1 MRSSNNYQILEEK
14 NVIDDHLLDIIGNEF
29 KFDHEK
35 GLSEWL
41 KNSVD
46 AYIRTNTP
54 DNKQYVTF
62 RFTDGKKGDGM
73 FECID
78 FVGMTSL
85 DIDKALK
92 RWGDPE
98 AAKRGLN
105 KKTYGGHGNGGKFY
119 MRQMFDKSYFIT
131 YKNGFINVFGFNKN
145 KRYGF
150 ASGFKNK
157 KVGVG
162 GALQIAGL
170 RQGDVP
176 SEYYEKIKN
185 NESGFTVVK
194 GMVPHGMRNAIK
206 ANRICGKLK
215 KHPQS
220 MRLLER
226 INVKIVHNGQVII
239 DFLKPEKIAP
249 LEKFKDP
256 IVLEIPEKLIHIS
269 SDEEKKVVYLS
280 NKKYKPGKLILRTS
294 GIALTQ
300 NSKFSEL
307 NRIDIIGE
315 LGVVASY
322 QLRELG
328 LYYPQTD
335 FIYGECECPI
345 LEDTDDDCV
354 KNDRTK
360 LTENLKTYVLLDWI
374 KENVKKLCEQ
384 ISEKE
389 EEEREDINKKI
400 SSDFNNFLNQWKNRF
415 MSRLLSEILV
425 GPGEGPGGG
434 TGSGGSFGDF
444 GSGQGNNGKS
454 GGGEGDKEGGGDTS
468 KKGARFPRVLLSGYD
483 EDPLNL
489 GSKLFLQVGH
499 GLIYQR
505 AQDVKEGIYW
515 INTTSPL
522 AEVILNKYDANSPR
536 WRDYLFQRYVDIFI
550 KEALIK
556 LEKKEPDR
564 FNSSTIDGDIMGKL
578 VLKIHEAA
586 SKDLNGFLFDERY
599 KID

>member
-1 MRSSNNYQILEEK
+1 MEPKGTYKILEEK

-46 AYIRTNTP
+46 AYIRINTP
-54 DNKQYVTF
+54 DSKQSVIF
-62 RFTDGKKGDGM
+62 RFTDGKKEDGV

-119 MRQMFDKSYFIT
+119 MRQMFDKSHFIT
-131 YKNGFINVFGFNKN
+131 YKDGLINVFGFNQNRK
-145 KRYGF
+145 YGF

-157 KVGVG
+157 KVSVS
-162 GALQIAGL
+162 GALKIAGL
-170 RQGDVP
+170 KQQDIPPG
-176 SEYYEKIKN
+176 YYEKIKN
-185 NESGFTVVK
+185 NKAGFTVVK
-194 GMVPHGMRNAIK
+194 GLAPHGMKNIIK

-215 KHPQS
+215 KHPQA

-226 INVKIVHNGQVII
+226 IDVKIIHNGRVLA
-239 DFLKPEKIAP
+239 DSLKPEKITP
-249 LEKFKDP
+249 LEEFKDP
-256 IVLEIPEKLIHIS
+256 IISDIPEKLTHIS
-269 SDEEKKVVYLS
+269 SDGEKKDVYLS
-280 NKKYKPGKLILRTS
+280 NKKYQPGKLILRTS
-294 GIALTQ
+294 EIALTQ

-315 LGVVASY
+315 LGVIASY

-345 LEDTDDDCV
+345 LEDPHDDCV

-360 LTENLKTYVLLDWI
+360 LTENLKTDVLLGWI
-374 KENVKKLCEQ
+374 KDNIKKLCED
-384 ISEKE
+384 ISKKE
-389 EEEREDINKKI
+389 EKEREDINKKI

-415 MSRLLSEILV
+415 MSRVLSEVLV

-434 TGSGGSFGDF
+434 TGTEGSFGDF
-444 GSGQGNNGKS
+444 GSGKGNGEKN
-454 GGGEGDKEGGGDTS
+454 GGGEGEKEGGGATP
-468 KKGARFPRVLLSGYD
+468 KKGVRFPRVLLSGYD
-483 EDPLNL
+483 EDPLNP
-489 GSKLFLQVGH
+489 GRKLFLQIGH

-522 AEVILNKYDANSPR
+522 AEAILNKYDANSPR

-578 VLKIHEAA
+578 VLRIHEAA

-599 KID
+599 KLD